1 MSAVAVIL
9 MSLLFLV
16 VQCRAAEFTPTTA
29 SGETLRNIFRDGEQ
43 AVVGSSAAL
52 YRIDLNSLSVQ
63 ETLALPSEN
72 RMLVPDLEETNFVSC
87 DSNRCFLA
95 AISDFNQVSW
105 EVPSDTIIRRETDD
119 TVASILA
126 PSMTGVPEL
135 TFGEVANGNDAR
147 RFVKGALSSTTPE
160 FISIAD
166 YQEANRFESFNYH
179 LEFAHNG
186 FIYFVTDRDDES
198 IYPRV
203 TRFCQNDTGAEGRFG
218 SQYEIR
224 LACGSEEAS
233 NDRRITT
240 ATFVTGPPFNEP
252 TILIATL
259 TSAEAF
265 SVDICSYSVA
275 EIDRRMWDHFVD
287 CIDGVEDVMSGFRRD
302 GQSQCV
308 AVPASQREMAVSLL
322 TILWAFVCSAC
333 WGVSSVMAVI
343 KFLFGTVFFRKYV
356 IFVDFMKL
364 LSIFILAEPLK
375 LYLQKVNM
383 QIDKL

>member
-1 MSAVAVIL
+1 MPAVAAIL

-29 SGETLRNIFRDGEQ
+29 SGETLRNIFRAGGQ

-72 RMLVPDLEETNFVSC
+72 RVLVPDLEETNFVSC

-105 EVPSDTIIRRETDD
+105 EVPSGTVIRSETDD

-126 PSMTGVPEL
+126 SSMTGVPEL

-147 RFVKGALSSTTPE
+147 RFVKGALDLTTQE
-160 FISIAD
+160 FSSIAD
-166 YQEANRFESFNYH
+166 LQEACRFESFNYH

-186 FIYFVTDRDDES
+186 FIYFVTDGDEES

-203 TRFCQNDTGAEGRFG
+203 TRFCQNDTGTGEQERFG

-224 LACGSEEAS
+224 LACGAEELS

-259 TSAEAF
+259 TNGAST
-265 SVDICSYSVA
+265 VDICSYSVA

-287 CIDGVEDVMSGFRRD
+287 CIDGVLDVMSGFRRD

-308 AVPASQREMAVSLL
+308 AVLDCQRAMAVSTTCCTWLG
-322 TILWAFVCSAC
+322 AA
-333 WGVSSVMAVI
+333 GV
-343 KFLFGTVFFRKYV
+343 
-356 IFVDFMKL
+356 
-364 LSIFILAEPLK
+364 
-375 LYLQKVNM
+375 
-383 QIDKL
+383 

>member
-1 MSAVAVIL
+1 MPAVAAIL

-29 SGETLRNIFRDGEQ
+29 SGETLRNIFRAGEQ

-105 EVPSDTIIRRETDD
+105 EVPSGTIIKRETDD

-135 TFGEVANGNDAR
+135 TFGEVANIGNGAR

-166 YQEANRFESFNYH
+166 YQGANRFESFNYH

-203 TRFCQNDTGAEGRFG
+203 TRFCQNDTGADGRFG

-224 LACGSEEAS
+224 LGCGSEEAS

-259 TSAEAF
+259 TNGAST
-265 SVDICSYSVA
+265 VDICSYSVA

-287 CIDGVEDVMSGFRRD
+287 CIDGVLDVMSGFRRD

-308 AVPASQREMAVSLL
+308 AVLDFQRAMAVSTTCCTWLG
-322 TILWAFVCSAC
+322 AA
-333 WGVSSVMAVI
+333 GV
-343 KFLFGTVFFRKYV
+343 
-356 IFVDFMKL
+356 
-364 LSIFILAEPLK
+364 
-375 LYLQKVNM
+375 
-383 QIDKL
+383 